1 MPNILKMVPKKTSD
15 LMYSTVHQGKGFYS
29 LLVGDSKFLR
39 TESALYLA
47 KNYLCQGTRDED
59 CPCSSCRKFPE
70 DNPDVLVLSPSASGN
85 MLKESSDACISFL
98 EDISLFTGKK
108 VVVLQEVDKF
118 TPAALGS
125 LLKILEEKI
134 PSASIIMTSNS
145 RNKVE
150 PTIRSRCQIFF
161 TGDNTRVSLF
171 QRLSS
176 DGANAKTSEELSRV
190 GTWISGDACEDKDKL
205 LAVHKALPKILAS
218 LMKGDSAKALGNF
231 SEFAAKARVEDI
243 TMLSEVILATLVDIQ
258 KVSFMASSH
267 ISQPSRLEWISSLK
281 DGVSDETLLKSIA
294 LFTRVKEC
302 LPKHRRAMLIWAMC
316 GMAEE
321 IRENKPTTVKES

>member
-15 LMYSTVHQGKGFYS
+15 LMYATVHQGKGFYA

-39 TESALYLA
+39 TESALFLA
-47 KNYLCQGTRDED
+47 KNYLCLGTRDED

-108 VVVLQEVDKF
+108 AVILKEVDKF

-134 PSASIIMTSNS
+134 PSASIIMTASS

-150 PTIRSRCQIFF
+150 PTVRSRCQIFF
-161 TGDNTRVSLF
+161 TGDNTRTSLF

-176 DGANAKTSEELSRV
+176 EGTNVKTSEELSRV
-190 GTWISGDACEDKDKL
+190 GTWISGDACDDKDKL
-205 LAVHKALPKILAS
+205 LIVHKALPKILAA
-218 LMKGDSAKALGNF
+218 LMQGDSAKALSYF
-231 SEFAAKARVEDI
+231 SEFAVKARVEDI
-243 TMLSEVILATLVDIQ
+243 TMLSETILATLVDVQ

-267 ISQPSRLEWISSLK
+267 ISQPSRLEWITSLR
-281 DGVSDETLLKSIA
+281 DGLGDEALTRAIA
-294 LFTRVKEC
+294 LFTRVREC

-321 IRENKPTTVKES
+321 IKETKPTPTKES